1 MRKDAQTVLTFIC
14 WINFSVTPV
23 WCQGRVQE
31 ILERKSPD
39 IAKQLK
45 SLAPELEQA
54 GISLT
59 GSQSSLQAAK
69 QKFLNKMSSADRQRL
84 SEMEKTISQTP
95 KIVMQPPSGLN
106 FPIYKGTNS
115 QYAESD
121 VGSDDIS
128 GLTIVTADDV
138 TRVSSWY
145 RSSLRSDGWTVRESN
160 QANAAMRARGWSQQV
175 MECRKGDW
183 DGTFKIYGSSNARPT
198 TTVSIMVYKHI
209 DEVPTR

>member
-1 MRKDAQTVLTFIC
+1 MKRGALLLSITFC
-14 WINFSVTPV
+14 LLNSSATPGF
-23 WCQGRVQE
+23 CQRRIQE
-31 ILERKSPD
+31 ILDRKAPD
-39 IAKQLK
+39 IGRQFKM
-45 SLAPELEQA
+45 LAPELEQA

-59 GSQSSLQAAK
+59 GTQSLQSAK
-69 QKFLNKMSSADRQRL
+69 QKYLNKLSSSDRQRL